1 MFQEHSQLGASEL
14 GGSSN
19 FGGSTT
25 PSTNQGGFGSQAG
38 GFGSGSTNGGQ
49 SPSTGGGNNNN
60 GASENRG
67 GAAGGANSNGGSLAS
82 QSGGFGSGS
91 TNGGQSPSTGGGNNN
106 NGASENSG
114 STGGGSSYGNQP
126 VQTTP
131 GSTGNLVTYII
142 SDLKIRMQVP
152 AGWQGPSSCV
162 NTDSAGVISIP
173 STCNPVWIA
182 ENGYARVKINGETL
196 LANMGWNLDKVSKAA
211 KKLNDLLHY
220 NIEVSKKLTINGVYP
235 AYLFNTDRKS
245 RIDGS
250 TDYEYN
256 IFVGTPNNC
265 TLVQYCRVFHQR
277 SCICQDSIG
286 GSNQNLP
293 LDNVIR

>member
-1 MFQEHSQLGASEL
+1 M
-14 GGSSN
+14 
-19 FGGSTT
+19 
-25 PSTNQGGFGSQAG
+25 
-38 GFGSGSTNGGQ
+38 
-49 SPSTGGGNNNN
+49 
-60 GASENRG
+60 
-67 GAAGGANSNGGSLAS
+67 
-82 QSGGFGSGS
+82 
-91 TNGGQSPSTGGGNNN
+91 
-106 NGASENSG
+106 
-114 STGGGSSYGNQP
+114 
-126 VQTTP
+126 
-131 GSTGNLVTYII
+131 TYII

-256 IFVGTPNNC
+256 IFVGTPNNVPWFNIVVSSTNGLAYVRTVLEATTKIFPSI
-265 TLVQYCRVFHQR
+265 TL
-277 SCICQDSIG
+277 SDSSNTDNAQNLSSNGEQTQPGVGDNGGSDNNQPPG
-286 GSNQNLP
+286 GSNNQPPGGSNNQP
-293 LDNVIR
+293 QQQPTIPHF